1 MRGEKM
7 DNKQKFLLKP
17 EAILRFLITDNDQLD
32 TLVLCKSSE
41 VELITTDQSVYEALA
56 SVKENDSFKLNK
68 LAKLFEVVDIE
79 SAKRLGQKRNILTHE
94 RVEEL
99 RKLALGDAK

>member
-1 MRGEKM
+1 M

-41 VELITTDQSVYEALA
+41 VELITTNQSVYEALA